1 MACAKFR
8 GAAEES
14 ATVRGAKCETSDSH
28 IGLAGHALAALI
40 VMIEIRRILCPV
52 DFSNPSLRAL
62 RHASTLAGWY
72 ESALTALYVDTE
84 LPIDNAEDVGAFG
97 VAPTAVLAASRSTRV
112 VDDLHGFVARVV
124 NGRGVDVEVE
134 EARGVADAIVKRAVT
149 LAADLIVMGT
159 HGRTGMKRWFAGSVA
174 ERVLRTASCPVMVV
188 PPRDV
193 VPLSTV
199 SFKHIVAAID
209 FSESSLA
216 ALRWALSL
224 AEESDAH
231 LWLLHTI
238 EVPPELRASA
248 VVTDEEIDEL
258 NASARADA
266 LSRLRAMIP
275 AQAARFC
282 SIETATATGEAAH
295 ALLRFAAEHEADLIV
310 MGAQGHGAL
319 DRLIFGSKTRGVIG
333 GATCPVLTVR
343 R

>member
-1 MACAKFR
+1 M
-8 GAAEES
+8 
-14 ATVRGAKCETSDSH
+14 
-28 IGLAGHALAALI
+28 

-52 DFSNPSLRAL
+52 DFSDPSLHAL
-62 RHASTLAGWY
+62 RQASTLAGWY
-72 ESALTALYVDTE
+72 ESALTVLYVDAE
-84 LPIDNAEDVGAFG
+84 LPIDNAADVGAFG
-97 VAPTAVLAASRSTRV
+97 IAPTAVLTAARSTRV
-112 VDDLHGFVARVV
+112 VDDLHGFVARVL

-134 EARGVADAIVKRAVT
+134 EGREVAPAIVSRAVG
-149 LAADLIVMGT
+149 LSADLIVMGT

-174 ERVLRTASCPVMVV
+174 ERVLRTAPCPVMVV
-188 PPRDV
+188 PPRDA
-193 VPLSTV
+193 VPTSTV

-224 AEESDAH
+224 AEEADAH
-231 LWLLHTI
+231 LWLVYTI

-266 LSRLRAMIP
+266 LSRLRSLIP
-275 AQAARFC
+275 EQAAGFC

-295 ALLRFAAEHEADLIV
+295 AILRFAAEHDADLIV
-310 MGAQGHGAL
+310 MGAQGHRAV
-319 DRLIFGSKTRGVIG
+319 DRFIFGSKTRDVLG